1 MASAASLI
9 SELKSGRTLTRSGSD
24 SMNDSLWVDKNG
36 VTYAKYFGEGEWSY
50 EHFTL
55 EDIEEWKDEGGWI
68 VQ

>member
-1 MASAASLI
+1 
-9 SELKSGRTLTRSGSD
+9 
-24 SMNDSLWVDKNG
+24 MNDSLWVDKNG